1 MPDCEYFEELC
12 SASLDGELTRA
23 QKRELDKH
31 LAECPTCA
39 AWLEDLKFMRTAWG
53 DIKAPLPEELHE
65 KIMGHITD
73 TLPAPAP
80 PRKHTPPVFTIIAA
94 AAACVLLA
102 LSGAFGDLF
111 GGLEVSHPAASAN
124 TALDSGT
131 PESRSM
137 KASPSTAETETDSH
151 IAPMEK
157 KAAADEYTI
166 RSVPENAAA
175 SLAVS
180 LPEELQAYH
189 FGFCYV
195 AVGSSDPPAL
205 EQASLIE
212 KDGNLYYFSIENSMS
227 GMEKLREQLQEAGY
241 ETAQRSDIGIISD
254 DSAQLSLLIIS
265 VIE

>member
-1 MPDCEYFEELC
+1 MPDCKYFEELC

-23 QKRELDKH
+23 EKRELDKH
-31 LAECPTCA
+31 LAECPACA
-39 AWLEDLKFMRTAWG
+39 AWLEDLKLMRTAWG

-65 KIMGHITD
+65 KIMGHIID
-73 TLPAPAP
+73 AMPAPAP
-80 PRKHTPPVFTIIAA
+80 PRKRTPPVFTIIAA

-111 GGLEVSHPAASAN
+111 GGLEISQPAASGNA
-124 TALDSGT
+124 ALDGGA
-131 PESRSM
+131 PEPYSM
-137 KASPSTAETETDSH
+137 KNAPSAADAEAGSDTAPAEQE
-151 IAPMEK
+151 
-157 KAAADEYTI
+157 KAAAKDYSMRAI
-166 RSVPENAAA
+166 PENAAA

-195 AVGSSDPPAL
+195 AVGSDDPPAL

-227 GMEKLREQLQEAGY
+227 GMEKLREQLQKAGY
-241 ETAQRSDIGIISD
+241 ETAQRSDIGITD

-265 VIE
+265 VSQ